1 MEVRKHNA
9 RKITETF
16 EYNTRVEM
24 DVKEVE
30 AARPIDFYSGK
41 LNMPVLK
48 GFKIAGEDGKIS
60 LTFDERDKQQVVD
73 LLRAMA
79 DSLDGRVTPRGNT
92 EKGTASN
99 AKLCTRS

>member
-16 EYNTRVEM
+16 EYEARMEL
-24 DVKEVE
+24 DVKDLNLKVNGEQQEGFPLSE
-30 AARPIDFYSGK
+30 AKLRMVRMGK
-41 LNMPVLK
+41 VLK
-48 GFKIAGEDGKIS
+48 EFKIAGEDGKIS

-79 DSLDGRVTPRGNT
+79 DALALEPEMFIWKEDKS
-92 EKGTASN
+92 
-99 AKLCTRS
+99 